1 MSQSAIQL
9 AMAPGRALHAMTAY
23 RHFCVYEVTPSA
35 TRPGKTDKIPKVP
48 VRWGVTA
55 NLLSFDEAHAAYA
68 ERAASGQGVWGV
80 GYILQS
86 CDPFFF
92 LDVDGCL
99 DLSTNQWKPIVSEV
113 MQAFPGSA
121 FEVSS
126 SRSGI
131 HLFGSAAH
139 IAHGN
144 KYAPLGLELY
154 TEGRLAA
161 LTGLMAQGDCSRTFD
176 LQPIVD
182 KYFPP
187 AAAVDATPV
196 TWEDEPCDEW
206 RGIADDDE
214 LIEKFLNSHR
224 VDARAAFTGV
234 AQSATNRQVWEADEE
249 ALAAAFPPTGDGL
262 NPWDGSG
269 ADMSLAA
276 RLAFWTGKNPVR
288 MLRLMEQSALVRD
301 KWEQRPE
308 YLVNTIERAIGRCE
322 RVYGQPDETPKRP
335 VEWTSESLDPFP
347 CALEAGAYT
356 AKMVE
361 SKNPTYRD
369 AWNSYDLPTVVSRLA
384 WKFGSNC
391 EKILEEL
398 QFHPS
403 FVDSPELREAIAIT
417 CAATEKWASGDS
429 GTLEHMDPNAR
440 LIKGDQYFRLEQ
452 QLDIFKGYVFVA
464 RLAQVY
470 TPRGELYDQ
479 TTFNAMMPPGVY
491 SISTNDEVVKKPWDA
506 FLFSQILEHPRVDDL
521 DFRPDLPPGTMFSEE
536 GIDYVN
542 TYVPA
547 VMRRAAA
554 DVTPFLHHLELMI
567 PIERDREILLAYMAA
582 VVQYPGV
589 KFRWAPVLQG
599 WEGNGKGLVMGVLQK
614 AIGNKFYH
622 MAQASDVGNKFNDW
636 IVGKLLVGVNEVNLA
651 GGVDMIDSLKTMIT
665 DDYIGVQGKGKQQ
678 KTARIFAN
686 FVFTTNREGA
696 MGKAVEGRRYAVFYT
711 AQKTAEDVE
720 QQMGNGYFKRLHD
733 WLEAVGYLALNDFL
747 ASYSIPAEFNP
758 AAECVT
764 APRTSSFAASVEA
777 SKGSVEQ
784 AIEEAIAE
792 GQVGFR
798 SPFISS
804 HFLTEFLKSIHKENQ
819 VPKNKRADILG
830 KMGYVPHPSL
840 ANGRSTKFL
849 IPDNA
854 RSAIYVLK
862 DHLAAQLSA
871 IDVIHNYEKI
881 NGPQMVDT
889 NFKSNGG

>member
-1 MSQSAIQL
+1 MSLSTIQA
-9 AMAPGRALHAMTAY
+9 AMAPGAALHAMAAY
-23 RHFCVYEVTPSA
+23 RHFCVYEIVPSA
-35 TRPGKTDKIPKVP
+35 TRPGKSDKIPRVP
-48 VRWGVTA
+48 TKWGDTA
-55 NLLSFDEAHAAYA
+55 SLLSFDEACSAFT
-68 ERAASGQGVWGV
+68 ERSARGGRWGV

-99 DLSTNQWKPIVSEV
+99 DGATRQWKPLVGEL
-113 MQAFPGSA
+113 MAALPGAA

-126 SRSGI
+126 SGTGI
-131 HLFGSAAH
+131 HLFGSAEH
-139 IAHGN
+139 LPHTN

-161 LTGLMAQGDCSRTFD
+161 LTGTYAQGDCSKHFD
-176 LQPIVD
+176 LTPLVD
-182 KYFPP
+182 LYFKPNTTLEN
-187 AAAVDATPV
+187 AAPV
-196 TWEDEPCDEW
+196 TWEDAPCPEW
-206 RGIADDDE
+206 RGPECDFE
-214 LIEKFLNSHR
+214 LVEKFLNSHSI
-224 VDARAAFTGV
+224 DARAIFGGHAR
-234 AQSATNRQVWEADEE
+234 SATNREVWEADAD
-249 ALAAAFPPTGDGL
+249 ALALAFPPTGDGSS
-262 NPWDGSG
+262 PWDGSS
-269 ADMSLAA
+269 ADMSLAS

-288 MLRLMEQSALVRD
+288 IQRLMELSELARD

-308 YLVNTIERAIGRCE
+308 YLTNTIERAIARCE
-322 RVYGQPDETPKRP
+322 RVYGQVDTTPKRE
-335 VEWTSESLDPFP
+335 VEWTTESLDPLPSTQEPGEF
-347 CALEAGAYT
+347 T
-356 AKMVE
+356 AAMMA
-361 SKNPTYRD
+361 SSNSGYRD
-369 AWNSYDLPTVVSRLA
+369 AWNSYDLPTVMGRLA

-391 EKILEEL
+391 ERVLAEL
-398 QFHPS
+398 SFHPEFKDTEES
-403 FVDSPELREAIAIT
+403 RAAIAAA
-417 CAATEKWASGDS
+417 CAATNRWASGDS
-429 GTLEHMDPNAR
+429 GLLERLDPEVE
-440 LIKGDQYFRLEQ
+440 LIRGKQQFRLEQ
-452 QLDIFKGYVFVA
+452 QIEIFKGYVFVA
-464 RLAQVY
+464 RLGQVY

-479 TTFNAMMPPGVY
+479 TAFNAMLPPGVY
-491 SISTNDEVVKKPWDA
+491 SINDNNEVVKKPWDA
-506 FLFSQILEHPRVDDL
+506 FLFSQMLKHSRVDDL
-521 DFRPDLPPGTMFSEE
+521 DFRPDLPPGTIFREE
-536 GIDYVN
+536 GVEYVN

-547 VMRRAAA
+547 VMRRAAG

-582 VVQYPGV
+582 VVQHPGV

-733 WLEAVGYLALNDFL
+733 WLESVGYLALNDFL
-747 ASYSIPAEFNP
+747 ADYSIPAQFNP
-758 AAECVT
+758 AGECVT

-777 SKGSVEQ
+777 SKGSAEQ

-792 GQVGFR
+792 GQLGFR
-798 SPFISS
+798 TPYISS
-804 HFLTEFLKSIHKENQ
+804 CYLGQFLKSIHKENQ
-819 VPKNKRADILG
+819 IPKNKRSELLG
-830 KMGYVPHPSL
+830 KMGYVPHPAL
-840 ANGRSTKFL
+840 AGGRSTKYL

-854 RSAIYVLK
+854 KSTLYVLR

-871 IDVIHNYEKI
+871 TDAIHNYEKI
-881 NGPQMVDT
+881 NGPLAVDT
-889 NFKSNGG
+889 NFKSMP